1 MDYRKLAY
9 EFLKIGYVMSRSQSQ
24 RKINEMA
31 QGELYVLNFLFN
43 KGETA
48 LPSEISDEMKVS
60 TARMAT
66 ILGSLEKRNYIER
79 TIDKN
84 DRRKVIV
91 SITEEGS
98 NFVQQNQK
106 IILDRV
112 ENLFKELGEKDS
124 LEYVRI
130 TKKISEIF
138 TRKNSN

>member
-1 MDYRKLAY
+1 
-9 EFLKIGYVMSRSQSQ
+9 MSRSQSQ